1 MRLPNLEEERQGIYR
16 AAIAAI
22 LGALGRDEMDDDAA
36 AALWTL
42 VHTYLP
48 YRIERPDE
56 VDVEWREEDT
66 TMVQQ
71 LDQKWLADIRAQ
83 GELEGALRAKRAWLK
98 EDIARR
104 FWALPPEVAAR
115 IDGVESEEAE
125 IVGLLDTGAAAN
137 VLPYPVSVTP
147 GAVWDQQTTVLSLAG
162 NLERVEARAPVL
174 LGLSKILL

>member
-83 GELEGALRAKRAWLK
+83 GQLEGALRAKRAWLK

-104 FWALPPEVAAR
+104 FGAVSPEVAAR
-115 IDGVESEEAE
+115 IDGVESEDQLDA
-125 IVGLLDTGAAAN
+125 IKSRLDTATAA
-137 VLPYPVSVTP
+137 
-147 GAVWDQQTTVLSLAG
+147 DQLFT
-162 NLERVEARAPVL
+162 
-174 LGLSKILL
+174 